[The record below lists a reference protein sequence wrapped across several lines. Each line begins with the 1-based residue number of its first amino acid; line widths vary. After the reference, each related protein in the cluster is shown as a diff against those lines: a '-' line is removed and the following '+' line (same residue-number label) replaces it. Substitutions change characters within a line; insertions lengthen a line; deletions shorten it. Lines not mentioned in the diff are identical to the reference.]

1 MFICSRFHS
10 SLTSSSSF
18 ADFMPLSFS
27 SCSTHLPLLRQFFTF
42 FPLPLP
48 PPPLS
53 FPSLA
58 FLSFFQL
65 SSSCSFTR
73 FLFSRFLFFSSIPP
87 PPRPPPHP
95 LPLGNFCR
103 PWETADASASQG
115 VITEHF
121 RVMEVVNEREVK
133 GGEGRGRRK
142 EEEGEGEIKCRE
154 GG

>member
-53 FPSLA
+53 FSSLA

-73 FLFSRFLFFSSIPP
+73 FLFSRFLFFLHSTSTSPP
-87 PPRPPPHP
+87 PPSPPGEF
-95 LPLGNFCR
+95 LSTLGNGGRIGLAGCNYRTF
-103 PWETADASASQG
+103 QG
-115 VITEHF
+115 DGGC
-121 RVMEVVNEREVK
+121 EREGGERRRREREEK
-133 GGEGRGRRK
+133 GGGGRGRDK
-142 EEEGEGEIKCRE
+142 V
-154 GG
+154 